1 MSRLISALV
10 LAAVIATPTATVA
23 EAHTLPGSPLD
34 GRWTFTWS
42 ASMVKS
48 HRAPPGLAGRY
59 VVQLRDGQ
67 LTRLIPHPVLSG
79 ARFTIKGTVATFVFP
94 AHSPFLVGGKPYVM
108 EWSIYRDRLTWSR
121 APGRASLIMF
131 FDVPWTRVR

>member
-1 MSRLISALV
+1 MSRSAG
-10 LAAVIATPTATVA
+10 VILFTVVVTSLTATTSDA
-23 EAHTLPGSPLD
+23 QMLPGSPLD